1 MRTPTEIREAFHPS
15 EAIVADRPFYLVGI
29 GGAGMSALA
38 GMLKKR
44 GIEVTGSDSTES
56 PATVSLREAGI
67 PVRIGHSGADIR
79 ADHQVVLSDAIDL
92 ETSPEVAAART
103 SGCSLFRR
111 SQLLSWLLKGKKV
124 IAVTGTHG
132 KTTVTGMIGA
142 GLRAAGMNPTIVVGA
157 YVPEFGGAV
166 VEGSGEYA
174 VVEACEAYN
183 AFLDIEPHIVVLTN
197 LEPDHLDFHRSYE
210 ALERSVRVFL
220 DKVPDD
226 GKVLYHEAD
235 AGAANLAK
243 DLAHKLGYGTL
254 DEELSLPGRHNL
266 ANAAGALRA
275 AVLAGADAALAL
287 EGIRA
292 FRGAERRLQ
301 VLQTEPVTVIDDYAH
316 HPTEVRASL
325 GALRE
330 RYANLR
336 LIVAFQPHLYSRTA
350 EFIPEF
356 AEALSLADVVFI
368 TDIYPAREDPIPG
381 VSSARIAEL
390 IDKEVHYVP
399 SRHLLPREVARIA
412 RKGDVVVGMGAGNIS
427 EFAPAFIAE
436 LNRRKVTNDGN
447 GNDERR
453 TTNDDQRIGGQSKI
467 QNPKSKIAV
476 VFAGDSAEREVSIL
490 SGRAILGALKAKG
503 YDAFLLDVSDV
514 LLGKGDLKDLIGSE
528 RPDLAFLAVHGTN
541 GEDGAIQGLFELLH
555 IPYTG
560 SGIQASALAMDKRLT
575 KAILERHGLPTPKG
589 QFVTSPDEE
598 IHVDPPLI
606 VKPNA
611 QGSTV
616 GLSFVHEENQIRK
629 AIERALQY
637 DRAALVEEWIQ
648 GMEISVP
655 VLGDRALS
663 PVEICPAEGHYDFAA
678 KYTPGATEEIC
689 PARLSPEV
697 LERAKDFALKAHHA
711 LGCQGAT
718 RTDMIVRD
726 NREPVVL
733 EVNTLPGMTGTSLLP
748 NAAKTDGIPFEDLVD
763 WIAQDALRRYAAS
776 S

>member
-1 MRTPTEIREAFHPS
+1 MRTPIEIREAFHPS
-15 EAIVADRPFYLVGI
+15 EAIVAERPFYLVGI

-38 GMLKKR
+38 GMLRKR
-44 GIEVTGSDSTES
+44 GIEVSGSDLTES
-56 PATVSLREAGI
+56 PATASLCEAGI

-79 ADHQVVLSDAIDL
+79 AEHQVVLSDAIDL
-92 ETSPEVAAART
+92 KTSPEVAAARAK
-103 SGCSLFRR
+103 GCALFRR

-142 GLRAAGMNPTIVVGA
+142 GLRAAGMDPTIVVGA
-157 YVPEFGGAV
+157 YVPDFGGAV
-166 VEGSGEYA
+166 IEGTGEYA

-183 AFLDIEPHIVVLTN
+183 AFLDIEPYIVVLTN
-197 LEPDHLDFHRSYE
+197 LEPDHLDFHKSFE
-210 ALERSVRVFL
+210 ALEHSVKVFL
-220 DKVPDD
+220 DKVPSD
-226 GKVLYHEAD
+226 GKVLYSEAD
-235 AGAANLAK
+235 AGAAAAVR
-243 DLAHKLGYGTL
+243 DLANRSGYG
-254 DEELSLPGRHNL
+254 SLNEILTIPGRHNL
-266 ANAAGALRA
+266 ANAAGALKA
-275 AVLAGADAALAL
+275 ATLAGADPNRAL
-287 EGIRA
+287 EGIRS
-292 FRGAERRLQ
+292 FHGAERRLQ
-301 VLQTEPVTVIDDYAH
+301 VLQTEPVIVIDDYAH

-325 GALRE
+325 GALRG
-330 RYANLR
+330 RYEEQR

-356 AEALSLADVVFI
+356 ADALSLADVVFL

-412 RKGDVVVGMGAGNIS
+412 EEGDVVVGMGAGNIS
-427 EFAPAFIAE
+427 EFAPAFISE
-436 LNRRKVTNDGN
+436 LNRGRTTK
-447 GNDERR
+447 DERR
-453 TTNDDQRIGGQSKI
+453 NNGTIDHRRSR
-467 QNPKSKIAV
+467 IAV

-490 SGRAILGALKAKG
+490 SGRAIQGALRAKG
-503 YDAFLLDVSDV
+503 YDAYLLDVTDS

-541 GEDGAIQGLFELLH
+541 AEDGAIQGLFELLH

-575 KAILERHGLPTPKG
+575 KTILERHGLPTPKG

-598 IHVDPPLI
+598 IHIDSPLI

-616 GLSFVHEENQIRK
+616 GLSFVHDESGIRK
-629 AIERALQY
+629 AIEKALQY
-637 DRAALVEEWIQ
+637 DRAVLVEEWVQ

-726 NREPVVL
+726 HREPVVL

-748 NAAKTDGIPFEDLVD
+748 NAAQTDGISFEDLVD